1 MFTFKFF
8 LTVVRVLIVRET
20 RWYLSGNRTSWMGKR
35 GRERAISCVFL
46 STSLCC
52 CCVLCEE
59 HFFYVRYGSTFKRK
73 KIHLNNLYS
82 VEKGNNVRD
91 YSVKSI
97 NYFFY
102 LVFSHNH
109 FFHRVLF
116 FWSYVNE
123 AKNSQ
128 FFSLIKT
135 TWWEKRPKL

>member
-1 MFTFKFF
+1 MRFFVHISAAAASYARNTFFMCDMEAP
-8 LTVVRVLIVRET
+8 LR
-20 RWYLSGNRTSWMGKR
+20 
-35 GRERAISCVFL
+35 
-46 STSLCC
+46 
-52 CCVLCEE
+52 
-59 HFFYVRYGSTFKRK
+59 RK

-123 AKNSQ
+123 AKKFTVLLTDQDYVRGGKKGQNCNDSHLRDESDVVRNSY
-128 FFSLIKT
+128 SVDKKN
-135 TWWEKRPKL
+135 ES